1 MIVPRV
7 ESSGRSGSAGMLTRS
22 LRCALGALSI
32 AAALG
37 VACSDDDANGGQC
50 IGGGGPVA
58 GVNENHCIENGVQV
72 KTPIGMCSPSG
83 EAEAEGDEGEEE
95 EHAILF
101 GREADD
107 DDCKYHV
114 SFDNTCV
121 TLNQPVTFTLSLT
134 RLIDGAPGSG
144 TNPAY
149 PEIFFEADGSLSPSN
164 NITATEGPLGTYKIG
179 PVLFNK
185 PGRWVIRFHYFEN
198 CSELPPDSPH
208 SHVAFYI
215 DVP

>member
-1 MIVPRV
+1 MKSMLIVPRD
-7 ESSGRSGSAGMLTRS
+7 EARSWGGWRR
-22 LRCALGALSI
+22 LRCGLGVLSI

-37 VACSDDDANGGQC
+37 VACSDDDPDGGEC
-50 IGGGGPVA
+50 TGGDGAVA
-58 GVNENHCIENGVQV
+58 GENENHCIENGVAI
-72 KTPIGMCSPSG
+72 KNAIGACTTGG
-83 EAEAEGDEGEEE
+83 EDADEDEEEE

-114 SFDNTCV
+114 RFENTCV
-121 TLNQPVTFTLSLT
+121 ALNEPVTFTLSLT

-144 TNPAY
+144 TVPSN
-149 PEIFFEADGSLSPSN
+149 PEIFLADDDTHISPSN
-164 NITATEGPLGTYKIG
+164 NITATEGPAGTYEIG
-179 PVLFNK
+179 PVLFDRA
-185 PGRWVIRFHYFEN
+185 GRWIVRFHYFDN